1 MTRLFPDG
9 YRARPEQAIL
19 FTVEAWDQN
28 CPQHI
33 PQMFH
38 AEDVAAAIG
47 RLEGRISALEAEN
60 ASLRAKMDAK
70 PS

>member
-1 MTRLFPDG
+1 
-9 YRARPEQAIL
+9 L

-38 AEDVAAAIG
+38 ADDVAAAIE
-47 RLEGRISALEAEN
+47 RLEARVRDLEAEN
-60 ASLRAKMDAK
+60 AALRAKVAGAT
-70 PS
+70 